1 MDIKTII
8 ELINSQ
14 YSFTAYITIL
24 IIFIFFS
31 FLIQY
36 VKELA
41 KRKAAEKYEYLT
53 KALENKYA
61 KDIENLKNQLQTER
75 EEKSLI
81 FKERIALYKSFMGTL
96 DKLNIRGSAF
106 ILNDSRNLMIRY
118 FEVAPN
124 SKEEKEIQIEFNRRA
139 SDYSAELTCLQ
150 ASLHS
155 QLTEMLLFSSV
166 NLKENIEKY
175 KNGIVELIK
184 YTNDVIDYLG
194 SEHFKMAL
202 FTNQLKMERIYQ
214 PYSNKIK
221 EMQIQHSFLIDLIR
235 SELKIPQ

>member
-1 MDIKTII
+1 MDIKTIL
-8 ELINSQ
+8 ELIKSQ
-14 YSFTAYITIL
+14 YSFTAYVTIFS
-24 IIFIFFS
+24 IFIFFA
-31 FLIQY
+31 FVIQF
-36 VKELA
+36 VKEVA
-41 KRKAAEKYEYLT
+41 KRKAAEKYEHLT
-53 KALENKYA
+53 KALENKYL

-96 DKLNIRGSAF
+96 DKFNIRGSDF
-106 ILNDSRNLMIRY
+106 ILNDARNLMISY

-155 QLTEMLLFSSV
+155 QLTEILLFSSV
-166 NLKENIEKY
+166 NLKEHIEKY
-175 KNGIVELIK
+175 KDGIVELIK
-184 YTNDVIDYLG
+184 YTNDVINYIG
-194 SEHFKMAL
+194 SEQFKIAL
-202 FTNQLKMERIYQ
+202 FNNQLKMESMYQ

-221 EMQIQHSFLIDLIR
+221 EMQIQHDFLIDLIR